1 MPLRSR
7 LSILLVLILYFGT
20 AGGVTAEA
28 EAPALS
34 VGNEWEYSVHMSLDN
49 LIGQVEGGFED
60 MSIQGTIRMAV
71 EPRQTV
77 EVLSRTYDAWVIAL
91 EGDFEV
97 TFTYTV
103 QDLGPLTMTA
113 PASLE
118 GSLFLD
124 NDSFEY
130 VKSSQEITSRFSKF
144 SVLFEMA
151 VEVETSL
158 DIETDTWHFPFDAG
172 DTGMTTGQG
181 LSYIHYVAKV
191 NGEVVGEDE
200 ATVPYAYSSAYEC
213 VGLQP
218 VDVEAGS
225 FQAYELN
232 VSSPGMYLFGYSEG
246 YRHEYFS
253 NEVNNSVEVDIYDSG
268 DELIGEWNLV
278 SYGESQ
284 DGAIDWTTALL
295 VLLALVLLII
305 IIAIAVLLL
314 RRKSREATAGQTPS
328 SGKRA
333 CRRCGAEIPEGQNA
347 CPACGRTIR

>member
-7 LSILLVLILYFGT
+7 LSVLLVFILYLGT
-20 AGGVTAEA
+20 AVSVAAEA
-28 EAPALS
+28 EEPVLS

-60 MSIQGTIRMAV
+60 ASIQGTVTMAV
-71 EPRQTV
+71 ESRRMV
-77 EVLSRTYDAWVIAL
+77 EVLGRTYDAWVIAL

-97 TFTYTV
+97 TFTYTI
-103 QDLGPLTMTA
+103 QDMGPLTMSA
-113 PASLE
+113 PASLK

-144 SVLFEMA
+144 SMLFEMV

-172 DTGMTTGQG
+172 DIGMTTGQG
-181 LSYIHYVAKV
+181 QSHVHYVAKM
-191 NGEVVGEDE
+191 NGDVVEEDE
-200 ATVPYAYSSAYEC
+200 ATMPFAYSSAYEC
-213 VGLQP
+213 VGLQQ

-253 NEVNNSVEVDIYDSG
+253 NEVNNSVEVDIYDSE
-268 DELIGEWNLV
+268 DELMGEWNLV
-278 SYGESQ
+278 SYGEIQ
-284 DGAIDWTTALL
+284 DGSGDWTAGLL
-295 VLLALVLLII
+295 IALALLLII
-305 IIAIAVLLL
+305 GLIVALLL
-314 RRKSREATAGQTPS
+314 RRRSREATAEWTSS
-328 SGKRA
+328 SGKRV
-333 CRRCGAEIPEGQNA
+333 CRRCGTEIGEGQGA

>member
-1 MPLRSR
+1 MSLRSR
-7 LSILLVLILYFGT
+7 LSVLLVLILYVGT

-60 MSIQGTIRMAV
+60 MSILGTIRMTV
-71 EPRQTV
+71 ESRQTV
-77 EVLSRTYDAWVIAL
+77 EVLSRMYDAWVITL

-97 TFTYTV
+97 TFTYTI

-130 VKSSQEITSRFSKF
+130 VKSSLEIMSRFSKF

-158 DIETDTWHFPFDAG
+158 DIESDTWHFPFDAG
-172 DTGMTTGQG
+172 DTGVTTGQG
-181 LSYIHYVAKV
+181 LSHIHYVAKV

-200 ATVPYAYSSAYEC
+200 AKVPYAYSSAYEC
-213 VGLQP
+213 VGLQQ
-218 VDVEAGS
+218 VDAEAGS

-284 DGAIDWTTALL
+284 DGSGDWTAGLL
-295 VLLALVLLII
+295 IALALLLII
-305 IIAIAVLLL
+305 GLIVTLLL
-314 RRKSREATAGQTPS
+314 RRRSREATAERTSS
-328 SGKRA
+328 SGKRV
-333 CRRCGAEIPEGQNA
+333 CRRCGTEIPEGRSA

>member
-7 LSILLVLILYFGT
+7 LSVLLVIILYLGT
-20 AGGVTAEA
+20 AVSVTAEA
-28 EAPALS
+28 EGPVLS

-60 MSIQGTIRMAV
+60 VSIQGTITMAV
-71 EPRQTV
+71 ESRRTV
-77 EVLSRTYDAWVIAL
+77 EVLGRTYDAWIIAL

-97 TFTYTV
+97 TFTYTI

-113 PASLE
+113 PANLK

-124 NDSFEY
+124 NESFEY
-130 VKSSQEITSRFSKF
+130 VKSSLEITSRFSKF
-144 SVLFEMA
+144 SMLFEMA

-158 DIETDTWHFPFDAG
+158 DIESDTWHFPFDAG

-181 LSYIHYVAKV
+181 QSYVHYVAKV
-191 NGEVVGEDE
+191 NGDVVEEDE
-200 ATVPYAYSSAYEC
+200 ATVPFAYSSAYEC
-213 VGLQP
+213 EGLQQ
-218 VDVEAGS
+218 VDVEAGR

-246 YRHEYFS
+246 YRHEFYS

-268 DELIGEWNLV
+268 DDLIGEWSLV

-284 DGAIDWTTALL
+284 DGSGDWTAGLLIALALL
-295 VLLALVLLII
+295 LIVGLI
-305 IIAIAVLLL
+305 VALLL
-314 RRKSREATAGQTPS
+314 RKRSREATAERTS
-328 SGKRA
+328 SFGKSV
-333 CRRCGAEIPEGQNA
+333 CRRCGTEIPEGQGA